1 MCHSCSLSW
10 STAKAFVLSSK
21 TFSLTVVGVPLR
33 EDGRFEEDDVLHPGD
48 RRDPYA
54 TSGVVAR
61 RDATDDD
68 VVDGDGRVVTPHADP
83 RREPAAGGEGGAG
96 AGGEG
101 GDVGHARVQVA
112 GQVTATR
119 VTEPDT
125 HGIQTTFQYRTEMP
139 GTRSPLLIL
148 TLPVRPF
155 CSSQSDDSSGL
166 CRTIFNGRWS
176 S

>member
-21 TFSLTVVGVPLR
+21 TSSLTVVGVPLC

-61 RDATDDD
+61 RDTSDDD

-83 RREPAAGGEGGAG
+83 RREPAAGGEWGTG

-101 GDVGHARVQVA
+101 GDMWHARIQVA

-125 HGIQTTFQYRTEMP
+125 HGSRISVQ
-139 GTRSPLLIL
+139 
-148 TLPVRPF
+148 
-155 CSSQSDDSSGL
+155 
-166 CRTIFNGRWS
+166 NGNA
-176 S
+176 